1 LLVLIWLLS
10 SLFLGAQQKLAASW
24 SSLGLL
30 QLACNCTAFK
40 PCHAVLHRPTR
51 ELVENVIRNTQ
62 AALHASGE
70 AVTAAAVEMRVARAL
85 YVGAL
90 SELGLGINPHELTA
104 LKDLI
109 FIERKVHLSIAA
121 YLATR

>member
-1 LLVLIWLLS
+1 M
-10 SLFLGAQQKLAASW
+10 
-24 SSLGLL
+24 
-30 QLACNCTAFK
+30 
-40 PCHAVLHRPTR
+40 
-51 ELVENVIRNTQ
+51 ENAIRNTQ

-90 SELGLGINPHELTA
+90 SELGLGFKPHELTA
-104 LKDLI
+104 LTDLM